1 MRARSLTDT
10 SRRVTSAAVAAVA
23 VLTALGLVAVAP
35 AVAAAAAAE
44 PAASAPAI
52 TDGSAAVVP
61 GAVVPRA
68 VADPGGERQDVAGT
82 APAVAESAAPGVSEH
97 GPAGPP
103 PGIADFAATLPPLP
117 RDGGSVVL
125 PLGLEGGEGPWS
137 WRPVRDGVVLRS
149 EGRSLATSYRVVG
162 GQPAGAALVVRPG
175 TLAGLGALRIRASAN
190 RNVQLLVTLQD
201 AAGAV
206 YSLPAVVLRVGTP
219 REHERSLDDATY
231 FPPQSSAPDEG
242 GLDPAQVVMI
252 TLLDV
257 SGFMS
262 AQTPEVEWVV
272 ESIEGVVR

>member
-1 MRARSLTDT
+1 MRARSLSDT
-10 SRRVTSAAVAAVA
+10 SRRVTSAGVATVA

-35 AVAAAAAAE
+35 AVAAAAAE

-61 GAVVPRA
+61 GAVA
-68 VADPGGERQDVAGT
+68 TAGGERQDVAGA
-82 APAVAESAAPGVSEH
+82 APDVTEPAAPGVSEH

-125 PLGLEGGEGPWS
+125 PLALEGGEGPWS

-190 RNVQLLVTLQD
+190 RNVQLLLTLQG

-242 GLDPAQVVMI
+242 GLDPSEIVMI